1 MLAQDLFPTFD
12 QLPYDNDFDTSFYE
26 DDELSILNSR
36 HHWCFFYCSDVSK
49 RPIRTRSLSLKCAEL
64 RCKKKSA
71 LADILAY

>member
-36 HHWCFFYCSDVSK
+36 HHWCFLAEITECSLVITVSN
-49 RPIRTRSLSLKCAEL
+49 
-64 RCKKKSA
+64 
-71 LADILAY
+71 DI